1 MNTYPKS
8 TRSTIKRSPKRGHY
22 NKETVHQIL
31 DAGYICHVGFTI
43 DDQPYVIPNA
53 YGFGR
58 ESDTIYLH
66 GAVGNRMLK
75 RLEKGIPVCVT
86 VTHTDG
92 IVLAR
97 SAMHHSFNYRSA
109 VLFGTAH
116 LVPEEDKEQA
126 LFIITEQILKG
137 RWDEVRTPNEQELKA
152 TKVLAMKIEEA
163 SAKIRTGP
171 PKDDEADYE
180 LSVWAGVLPL
190 QTVASEAIPDPAM
203 NQVLPVPNSVNNYN
217 QENTTDESVL

>member
-1 MNTYPKS
+1 MSNYPKS
-8 TRSTIKRSPKRGHY
+8 FRNTVKRSPKRGHY
-22 NKETVHQIL
+22 DKETVHQIL

-66 GAVGNRMLK
+66 GAIGNRMLNQ
-75 RLEKGIPVCVT
+75 LEKGLPVCVT

-126 LFIITEQILKG
+126 LFIITEQIIKG
-137 RWDEVRTPNEQELKA
+137 RWDEVRTPNAQELKA
-152 TKVLAMKIEEA
+152 TKVLAMKIAEA
-163 SAKIRTGP
+163 SAKVRTGHP
-171 PKDDEADYE
+171 VDDEADYE
-180 LSVWAGVLPL
+180 LPIWAGVLPL
-190 QTVASEAIPDPAM
+190 QTVAGKAIPDPALA
-203 NQVLPVPNSVNNYN
+203 NQLPLPESIN
-217 QENTTDESVL
+217 QLLEQK

>member
-1 MNTYPKS
+1 MNNYPKS
-8 TRSTIKRSPKRGHY
+8 SRNTVKRSPKRGHY
-22 NKETVHQIL
+22 DREIVHQIL

-43 DDQPYVIPNA
+43 GKQPYVIPNA

-66 GAVGNRMLK
+66 GAVGNRMLNQ
-75 RLEKGIPVCVT
+75 LEKGLPVCVT

-97 SAMHHSFNYRSA
+97 SAMHHSFNYRSV
-109 VLFGTAH
+109 VLFGTAY

-126 LFIITEQILKG
+126 LFIITDQILKG
-137 RWDEVRTPNEQELKA
+137 RWSEVRPPNAQELKA

-180 LSVWAGVLPL
+180 LPVWAGVLPL
-190 QTVASEAIPDPAM
+190 QVTAGEAIPDPVM
-203 NQVLPVPNSVNNYN
+203 NQSLSVPASVNRIRV
-217 QENTTDESVL
+217 QNTI